1 MASANFSRDVL
12 DMFYGQSE
20 ENQRIRWPMRP
31 RRRIHFVLNRN
42 NFNNWLRVWKMDV
55 RMGNRD
61 LFQFI
66 QRNKDEFIDICRQ
79 EVEDLKSVK
88 IQFALHVRFYINRND
103 QVDYMDHYFNRM
115 QPIILN
121 EDNIGRLNDFLNHFV
136 DEVRGDIEAWS
147 QRGSGWA
154 VDEILEAVIN
164 VARYQP
170 LRGGTYMPLPEKL
183 KNKKAIINIKNRDN
197 MCLRWA
203 LRAHLFP
210 ARTHVDR
217 PSSYPTNDGLDFT
230 GIDFPTPVSQ
240 IGKIE
245 RQNPGTAINVFG
257 WDKDEVIVYRLSEQD
272 GNNPRINLMLTKKEE
287 NTHYSLIKRLTA
299 LLYDQ
304 TKHNESKHF
313 CERCLHGFFK
323 KDLLERHKPEC
334 KGLLKSPTRTELPK
348 EGENKMSFK
357 NHHKQMKSPYV
368 VYADFEYIL
377 RKMHGCE
384 PSPEA
389 SFTVKTEKHE
399 PCGFAYTIVRSDGA
413 TYGPFNCRGEDAVF
427 VFLSWLKEH
436 ERQMRAEME
445 NKRPLVMTP
454 EDWQKHRNATDCHM
468 CNKSLIKAT
477 FLDSVSVH
485 NPYTGIYCGQG
496 HRICLLPEMRKFTG
510 QPHEKI
516 KPVIKP
522 KQDKCGRC
530 QNTSF
535 G

>member
-20 ENQRIRWPMRP
+20 ENQRIRWPLRP
-31 RRRIHFVLNRN
+31 RRRIHFVLNRI

-154 VDEILEAVIN
+154 VDEILEA
-164 VARYQP
+164 
-170 LRGGTYMPLPEKL
+170 
-183 KNKKAIINIKNRDN
+183 
-197 MCLRWA
+197 
-203 LRAHLFP
+203 
-210 ARTHVDR
+210 
-217 PSSYPTNDGLDFT
+217 GLDFT

-245 RQNPGTAINVFG
+245 IQNPGTAINVFG

-304 TKHNESKHF
+304 TKHNKSKHF
-313 CERCLHGFFK
+313 CESCLHGFFK

-377 RKMHGCE
+377 RKMHG
-384 PSPEA
+384 A
-389 SFTVKTEKHE
+389 SLH
-399 PCGFAYTIVRSDGA
+399 
-413 TYGPFNCRGEDAVF
+413 
-427 VFLSWLKEH
+427 LK
-436 ERQMRAEME
+436 QAS
-445 NKRPLVMTP
+445 
-454 EDWQKHRNATDCHM
+454 Q
-468 CNKSLIKAT
+468 
-477 FLDSVSVH
+477 
-485 NPYTGIYCGQG
+485 
-496 HRICLLPEMRKFTG
+496 
-510 QPHEKI
+510 
-516 KPVIKP
+516 
-522 KQDKCGRC
+522 
-530 QNTSF
+530 
-535 G
+535 